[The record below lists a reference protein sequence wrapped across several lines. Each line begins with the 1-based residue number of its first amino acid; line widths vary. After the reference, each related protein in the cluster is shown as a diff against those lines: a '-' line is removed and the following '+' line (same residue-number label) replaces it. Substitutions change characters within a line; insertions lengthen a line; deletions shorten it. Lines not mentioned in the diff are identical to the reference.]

1 MGIMIWIWLAAIAA
15 FGVAELMTEGLISV
29 WFAVGSLGALLAAI
43 ADLSL
48 TVQFV
53 VFAVVSAVAL
63 AIALPMVKDWAAR
76 HQSVPTNLD
85 LVLGKMGKVTEV
97 IDNEIAS
104 GAVYVDGKTW
114 TARSAAG
121 VIIPQGAKVR
131 IARMEGV
138 KLIVETEKE
147 EAEEEPFVI
156 RPYLKSELAHKYNP
170 HLPLI
175 YAMQKLRGWIRN
187 NKELYDAM
195 YSGGEGKN
203 DHAYSSR
210 QVRLIVKFLD
220 EP

>member
-1 MGIMIWIWLAAIAA
+1 M
-15 FGVAELMTEGLISV
+15 
-29 WFAVGSLGALLAAI
+29 
-43 ADLSL
+43 
-48 TVQFV
+48 
-53 VFAVVSAVAL
+53 
-63 AIALPMVKDWAAR
+63 K
-76 HQSVPTNLD
+76 
-85 LVLGKMGKVTEV
+85 
-97 IDNEIAS
+97 
-104 GAVYVDGKTW
+104 
-114 TARSAAG
+114 
-121 VIIPQGAKVR
+121 
-131 IARMEGV
+131 
-138 KLIVETEKE
+138 TEKE

-170 HLPLI
+170 DLPLI